1 MTIWNP
7 WHGCHKLSEGCRFCY
22 IHKGDAKRGI
32 DTDVIAKTDQFDA
45 PIAKT
50 KSGEYKMK
58 SGQTVYV
65 GFATDFLI
73 EEADEWRK
81 ECWRMIAERTDLHF
95 VFLTKRID
103 RFLHCIP
110 EDWNDGYDHVTIG
123 CSIEN
128 QKRADE
134 RLKVFVD
141 TPIKHRNIICQPL
154 IEAINIEP
162 YLDNIELVMVGGESD
177 KNARE
182 LDYDWVLSIRSQCID
197 HGVPFEFRQCGTHF
211 IKDGKKYTLQVRDLC
226 QQARK
231 ANIDVD
237 SARSKG

>member
-22 IHKGDAKRGI
+22 IHKGDVKRGI
-32 DTDVIAKTDQFDA
+32 DTNVIVKTNQFDV
-45 PIAKT
+45 PIAKN

-58 SGQTVYV
+58 SGQTIYL
-65 GFATDFLI
+65 GFGTDFLI

-81 ECWRMIAERTDLHF
+81 ECWEMIAIRTDLHF
-95 VFLTKRID
+95 VFLTKRIE
-103 RFLHCIP
+103 RFLSCIP
-110 EDWNDGYDHVTIG
+110 EDWKDGYDHVTIG

-128 QKRADE
+128 QACADQ
-134 RLKVFVD
+134 RLKHFSKL
-141 TPIKHRNIICQPL
+141 PIKHRNIICQPL

-162 YLDNIELVMVGGESD
+162 YLDNIELVVVGGESD

-182 LDYDWVLSIRSQCID
+182 LNYDWVLSIRSQCIKQ
-197 HGVPFEFRQCGTHF
+197 GVPFEFRQCGTHF
-211 IKDGKKYTLQVRDLC
+211 IKDGKKYTLQVSDLC
-226 QQARK
+226 RQARK

-237 SARSKG
+237 FTESSI